1 MNITAK
7 CQYYKEPL
15 LMFALRQQLQRWL
28 TSVVPHAVVGDRAAA
43 GLLLVRRPRV
53 GQRRRQQRQHQPPR
67 ALRAHAADPSPRTS
81 TTQAPTTSNPR
92 TRHALSHNNPAHLL
106 QLKSNNSSKLQ
117 QCLSVYVTRSKT
129 KPEDYAVRI
138 IRVERTLAIN
148 HRSGNAGSLSH
159 IDL

>member
-1 MNITAK
+1 MHLGNS
-7 CQYYKEPL
+7 CSGDSPL
-15 LMFALRQQLQRWL
+15 WCRTRWWETGRQQGCSWY
-28 TSVVPHAVVGDRAAA
+28 AVHESASAAA
-43 GLLLVRRPRV
+43 SSASTSPHVHCAPMLPTL
-53 GQRRRQQRQHQPPR
+53 
-67 ALRAHAADPSPRTS
+67 ARAHPQHKPRLPRIL
-81 TTQAPTTSNPR
+81 APDTHYRITI
-92 TRHALSHNNPAHLL
+92 HAAHLL